1 MDTERKE
8 GDINLLSGS
17 SVEVPVHPDVRLAM
31 LAANTSGSLGSNAY
45 KKVFDLD
52 PVHLKILA
60 AFAETLAEYKE
71 LAAQQ
76 SVDTI

>member
-1 MDTERKE
+1 MEYTKITD
-8 GDINLLSGS
+8 
-17 SVEVPVHPDVRLAM
+17 EVVKIPVHPDVRLAM

-45 KKVFDLD
+45 KKVFNLHPED
-52 PVHLKILA
+52 LKILA

-76 SVDTI
+76 TKEEK